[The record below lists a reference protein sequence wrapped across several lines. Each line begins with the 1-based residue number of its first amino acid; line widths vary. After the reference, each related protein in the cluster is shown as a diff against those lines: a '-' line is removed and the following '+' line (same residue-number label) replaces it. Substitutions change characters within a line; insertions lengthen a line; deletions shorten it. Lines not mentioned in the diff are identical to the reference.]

1 VSGAE
6 EARAEVSGERLTAV
20 YRLTGSEGEA
30 REAALAIAVEQSVEF
45 PRHLLPPGN
54 IEQDVVGRLEALD
67 RRAHGVWRATLSFAV
82 ENTAF
87 ELTQLLNALYGNASL
102 LPGVR
107 LERFDLPPSLYD
119 RLPGPRFGPDGLRQ
133 RLAVARRPLVATA
146 LKPMGLDAE
155 ALALRAGQLAS
166 SGIDL
171 VKDDHGLSDQPYAP
185 WRERV
190 ARAAAAVAEASERGG
205 HTTLYL
211 PNVTAPADQV
221 LERAHA
227 AKALGAGGVLV
238 SPGITGFDAMRL
250 LAADAD
256 LGLPVMAHPALLG
269 SYVLA
274 EGQGFSFEALFG
286 EVMRLAGA
294 DAVIFPNY
302 GGRFSLAPASC
313 RAIADALAAPLG
325 PLPSALPV
333 PAGGMT
339 VDRVPEMVAFYGVD
353 VVLLIGGDLFAD
365 GPDPSGRARRLVE
378 RVAAE
383 AVDGLPA

>member
-1 VSGAE
+1 MSAGEV
-6 EARAEVSGERLTAV
+6 RAAVSGERLTAA
-20 YRLTGSEGEA
+20 YRLTGSEVQA
-30 REAALAIAVEQSVEF
+30 RETALAIAIEQSVEF

-54 IEQDVVGRLEALD
+54 IADDVVGRLEALE

-102 LPGVR
+102 FRGVR
-107 LERFDLPPSLYD
+107 LERFDLPPSLYA
-119 RLPGPRFGPDGLRQ
+119 RLPGPRFGPEGLRK
-133 RLAVARRPLVATA
+133 RLRVGARPLVATA

-155 ALALRAGQLAS
+155 ALAVRAGQLAA

-171 VKDDHGLSDQPYAP
+171 VKDDHGLTDQPYAP

-190 ARAAAAVAEASERGG
+190 ARAAAAVAEASARAG

-211 PNVTAPADQV
+211 PNVTAPTDRL

-227 AKALGAGGVLV
+227 ARALGAGGLLV
-238 SPGITGFDAMRL
+238 SPGVAGFDAMRL
-250 LAADAD
+250 LAADGELD
-256 LGLPVMAHPALLG
+256 LPILAHPSLLG
-269 SYVLA
+269 SFVLA
-274 EGQGFSFEALFG
+274 EDQGFSFEALFG
-286 EVMRLAGA
+286 EVMRLSGA
-294 DAVIFPNY
+294 DAVIFPSY
-302 GGRFSLAPASC
+302 GGRFPLTPSTC

-325 PLPSALPV
+325 PLRRALPV

-339 VDRVPEMVAFYGVD
+339 VERVAEMVSFYGAD

-365 GPDPSGRARRLVE
+365 GPDPSARARRLVE
-378 RVAAE
+378 RVAAWAGE
-383 AVDGLPA
+383 AAGA